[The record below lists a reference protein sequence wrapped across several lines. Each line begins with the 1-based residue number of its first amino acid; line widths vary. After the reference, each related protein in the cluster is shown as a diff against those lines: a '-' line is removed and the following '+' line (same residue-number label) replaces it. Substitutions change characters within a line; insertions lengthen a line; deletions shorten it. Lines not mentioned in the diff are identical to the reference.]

1 MTTSFAEYLA
11 RHSWLTVSGR
21 PCVSSPDIDGL
32 LCALMAGSVLNWECV
47 GFYDGNQIALWA
59 NPRRVVWRE
68 TVFLD
73 VEILRPDVR
82 SLGNHLLTF
91 DAEDAATLERS
102 CPGLMNPN
110 LWRGIHFQPDFG
122 RKYPFGTLPI
132 LYSAL
137 AFRGLVQP
145 DPRHLGALYYPDS
158 GLENAMVY
166 KDNALDWL
174 WAMGAEDPSSPL
186 APLCRMVSGQTVYGT
201 LKVLSKVQELVARAG
216 FGRREK
222 AARFD
227 PEQDEGRR
235 RAANLAR
242 LLSDM
247 TGWHAPLPLD
257 SPPDVV
263 MTFETRRL
271 PLDAK
276 GRASA
281 SFRAAREMGALSL
294 AATGRSAE
302 GLSLTVPP
310 RASPRF
316 LDIWFQ

>member
-1 MTTSFAEYLA
+1 MTSSFAEYLS
-11 RHSWLTVSGR
+11 RHSWLTDPGR
-21 PCVSSPDIDGL
+21 PCLSSPDIDGL

-47 GFYDGNQIALWA
+47 GFYDGAKITLWA
-59 NPRRVVWRE
+59 NPRRIVWHE

-73 VEILRPDVR
+73 VEVLRADVL
-82 SLGNHLLTF
+82 SLGNHLVTL
-91 DAEDAATLERS
+91 DVEDASILERS
-102 CPGLMNPN
+102 CPRLMNPN
-110 LWRGIHFQPDFG
+110 LWRGIHFQPDFP

-132 LYSAL
+132 LYCAL

-145 DPRHLGALYYPDS
+145 EPRHLGALYYPDS

-174 WAMGAEDPSSPL
+174 RAMGAEDPSSPL

-201 LKVLSKVQELVARAG
+201 LKVLSRVQELVARAG

-227 PEQDEGRR
+227 PEQAEGRR
-235 RAANLAR
+235 RAAGLAR

-263 MTFETRRL
+263 MTFETRRF
-271 PLDAK
+271 PLDGK
-276 GRASA
+276 GRAVA
-281 SFRAAREMGALSL
+281 SFQAARELGALSL
-294 AATGRSAE
+294 AATGRTPE

-310 RASPRF
+310 MASSRF
-316 LDIWFQ
+316 SDIWFE